1 MKITQ
6 ADPSWTRYPSNPHS
20 PLLLLYPFKHY
31 AFHVHILTTPDWRY
45 QLIPIFFS
53 ASLDTLQVSLVTPC
67 CMAWLYTYPLW
78 VCSAIR
84 DLAGRSL
91 CIVALFLN
99 LHIIAINWLIERGAG
114 QGRAGQLEAGR
125 QGRLWVIGKA
135 REMCVFCRRLLMQS
149 SYRFGFPP
157 HKYLSVRHS

>member
-20 PLLLLYPFKHY
+20 PLSLLYPFKHY

-45 QLIPIFFS
+45 QLIPIFFCFS
-53 ASLDTLQVSLVTPC
+53 RHSTSISSV
-67 CMAWLYTYPLW
+67 AWHDCTYPLW

-99 LHIIAINWLIERGAG
+99 LHIIAINWLIERGTG
-114 QGRAGQLEAGR
+114 QGSWR
-125 QGRLWVIGKA
+125 QGDRGHRKSERNV
-135 REMCVFCRRLLMQS
+135 CVFCRRLLMQS
-149 SYRFGFPP
+149 SYRFPP
-157 HKYLSVRHS
+157 INICLCDTLNKPIGR